1 MIRLP
6 PIVTRTDTVF
16 PYTALFRSERLARSG
31 ISIGHAAITAGTL
44 GGLVR
49 DRETGAVAILSNN
62 HVLANSNQGTA
73 GDAILQ
79 PGPADG
85 GTDPGDRIATLAR
98 FVEIDFTA
106 DGENQIG
113 RAHV

>member
-1 MIRLP
+1 M
-6 PIVTRTDTVF
+6 
-16 PYTALFRSERLARSG
+16 
-31 ISIGHAAITAGTL
+31 GHAAITAGTL

-49 DRETGAVAILSNN
+49 DRETGAVVILSNN

-98 FVEIDFTA
+98 FVAIDFTA
-106 DGENQIG
+106 DGENRIDDAIATPLAPAAGQVVWKQRDIG
-113 RAHV
+113 DGKSP